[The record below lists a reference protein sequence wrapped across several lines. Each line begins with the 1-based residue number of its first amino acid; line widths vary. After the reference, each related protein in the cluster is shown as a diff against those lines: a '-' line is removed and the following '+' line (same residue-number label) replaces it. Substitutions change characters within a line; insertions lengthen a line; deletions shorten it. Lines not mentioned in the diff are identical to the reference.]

1 MRVKSTAPRC
11 CMASDHGVVPNKYW
25 KKLANPRI
33 HSHMRMGHRSTHS
46 HRNSHTAV
54 GYRRVQELAVG
65 NPGRRNNKQLAV
77 RSLRLTSRVRVSQQE
92 EQEHAYP
99 KLPLNLMRL
108 QVRGRMT
115 LINLVNAHVFCAK

>member
-25 KKLANPRI
+25 KKLANPRTC

-46 HRNSHTAV
+46 HSHTNSHTAV

-65 NPGRRNNKQLAV
+65 NPARRNNKQLAV
-77 RSLRLTSRVRVSQQE
+77 RSLRLTSRVRVPQQK
-92 EQEHAYP
+92 EQEHAYRKIAAQFDETSSEGSHDFN
-99 KLPLNLMRL
+99 KL
-108 QVRGRMT
+108 G
-115 LINLVNAHVFCAK
+115 